1 VTGRDNQ
8 IRRKGH
14 LAFMRVLSRFAEL
27 GGQPVIR
34 KTIHPKR
41 RKIKRL
47 MEESKR
53 KKIEARLFQLFA
65 QNDHDKNENKLTKK
79 ISGGV
84 KVIRRRKGKP
94 DLHIS

>member
-1 VTGRDNQ
+1 VTGRGNQ

-14 LAFMRVLSRFAEL
+14 PAFMRALNRFAEL
-27 GGQPVIR
+27 GGNRLLEKQSTQ
-34 KTIHPKR
+34 KEEG
-41 RKIKRL
+41 L

-53 KKIEARLFQLFA
+53 KEIEARLFQLFA
-65 QNDHDKNENKLTKK
+65 QNDQDKNKKQLTQN
-79 ISGGV
+79 ISSGV